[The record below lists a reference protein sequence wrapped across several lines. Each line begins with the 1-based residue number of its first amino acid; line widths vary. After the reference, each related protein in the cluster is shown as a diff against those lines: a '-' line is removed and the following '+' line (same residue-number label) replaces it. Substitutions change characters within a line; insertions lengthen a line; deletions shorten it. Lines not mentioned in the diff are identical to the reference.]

1 MAGELLASLG
11 FSPTEIANLGGDAA
25 VAEIEAQISR
35 NIEESK
41 SEDSPPP
48 ATNQLISPATNQLI
62 SPATNKFRPT
72 ATNQPISPATNQ
84 SISFV
89 PEVIEPLSNPN
100 DSQNITVKNKSKIP
114 TSSPKFKIG
123 DWAEGAGGVNPGQ
136 IKDVQWMEQE
146 GLYRYQL
153 VTHFGV
159 ENWAEGQLSSTPA
172 QNISQA
178 PTWGQVGNSNLSAGG
193 SGGYYK
199 QTQPGVPLGEV
210 VSTTAGAPMDQPQGP
225 LDQFL
230 NNNRMDLGSG
240 GNGMAEG
247 DIRGEGPFS
256 RYMRERGFGTEGGFN
271 AAGEPFMDMGTR
283 AGRFVADRFPEL
295 QDLFNLSQDIRT
307 AGNVPQ
313 GDQDFPAF
321 LDNIPDRSQ
330 RNVVGYNILQNL
342 FNMPSDFAA
351 DSGFDF
357 TRAFDPEGQRIGKT
371 QALERMQD
379 LVQMGGALRFG
390 SRGAKFL
397 ASRLPQIRDRFEVEN
412 PGGTFVNYFRNRYGL

>member
-146 GLYRYQL
+146 GLYRYQI

-159 ENWAEGQLSSTPA
+159 ENWAESQLSSTPA

-178 PTWGQVGNSNLSAGG
+178 PTWGQGGNRSESITSDQINSNSLAGG
-193 SGGYYK
+193 
-199 QTQPGVPLGEV
+199 VL
-210 VSTTAGAPMDQPQGP
+210 GAPLYVSDTGDNGEQGP

-321 LDNIPDRSQ
+321 LDNIPDRAQ